1 MKYTGLTAFIT
12 MALATAVTVGTAKAD
27 DFPSKELTII
37 VNYGEGGAVDRTA
50 RSVQKFLPDALGQSV
65 LVENVGGAGG
75 KLGIE
80 KFMAAER
87 DGYTILTAFA
97 PATTIV
103 ESKAP
108 DAFKTSDLAIINMQW
123 ADPAIIV
130 AHKDTGWTSLDDMI
144 EAVRAE
150 PGKYSFG
157 SSGATSVG
165 HLLSDILFKGLDLDI
180 KIVPYK
186 GGGKTRAAFKGGH
199 VDMTAAGAGG
209 ALSIKDDAV
218 VLGAFWPDPVA
229 GWPEAKPLNELLTA
243 HDMSV
248 PEGGAYRFHA
258 VHADVKA
265 NHPER
270 FEALVAAFEEVT
282 TKNADFTAFVEETKV
297 GAEWT
302 GPDGSTELL
311 KTVDEIFKGIIADG
325 S

>member
-1 MKYTGLTAFIT
+1 MKRSRMSALIAAGLAMTAAAGIVR
-12 MALATAVTVGTAKAD
+12 AE

-50 RSVQKFLPDALGQSV
+50 RSVQKFLPDSLGQSV

-108 DAFKTSDLAIINMQW
+108 DVFKTSDLAIINMQW

-150 PGKYSFG
+150 PGNYSFG

-165 HLLSDILFKGLDLDI
+165 HLLSDILFKNLDLDI

-218 VLGAFWPDPVA
+218 VLGAFWPDPVE
-229 GWPEAKPLNELLTA
+229 GWPEAKPLNELLVA
-243 HDMSV
+243 HNVSV
-248 PEGGAYRFHA
+248 PDGGAYRFHA

-282 TKNADFTAFVEETKV
+282 TANDGFKAFVEETKV

-302 GPDGSTELL
+302 GPDASTELL
-311 KTVDEIFKGIIADG
+311 KEVDETFKGIVAGG